1 MYTLCGFKGAA
12 SSFHTTRTNKMLKR
26 LFTSSARI
34 KLLGLFLRKPDQE
47 HYIRQLTR
55 DLDEQINSVRRE
67 LDNLKKMGLLKSRMK
82 FRKKY
87 YYINKDFIFLNELRS
102 IFMKSESSLPKI
114 AETIAGFGDV
124 KLIIFTGLFVEK
136 ETPVDL
142 VIVGPIDK
150 EKLTNY
156 LNNDLQTKRAVR
168 FTTMTEED
176 FKYRLKYKDKF
187 IMDIINDK
195 DSVIP
200 LKKLDLDL

>member
-1 MYTLCGFKGAA
+1 
-12 SSFHTTRTNKMLKR
+12 
-26 LFTSSARI
+26 
-34 KLLGLFLRKPDQE
+34 
-47 HYIRQLTR
+47 
-55 DLDEQINSVRRE
+55 
-67 LDNLKKMGLLKSRMK
+67 MGLLKSKMK

-87 YYINKDFIFLNELRS
+87 YYVNKDFIFLNELRS

-114 AETIAGFGDV
+114 AETIATFGDV

-150 EKLTNY
+150 EKLTAY

-176 FKYRLKYKDKF
+176 FQYRIKYKDKF
-187 IMDIINDK
+187 IMDIVK
-195 DSVIP
+195 DSSSVIP